1 MFKRYPYWGWLIAA
15 LALWCV
21 AGMRYYNHSKDISA
35 RGMAATVQEDVR
47 MKQELF
53 RLLIEEKDLTDRIF
67 TETLT
72 DVDVE
77 KLSIQPYYLYAYK
90 NNTLCFWNTN
100 KILADCVGKNGNE
113 KERLLFNE
121 KGVFIIKCHRVA
133 GTDRHLTAL
142 FPVMYQYPFENK
154 YLSNEFAAGSYIP
167 ANTRIHS
174 TAVKGGFAI
183 KSTTDGSVLFYLK
196 FNESNLPQWIP
207 DWMMMLLLAC
217 ALIASIAWLQLV
229 SINISRKRSN
239 ILGIAI
245 TLIVIGGSRLLTYQ
259 YGLPFNLSNLPIFSP
274 LIYATSEIHRSLGD
288 LLLNSLC
295 VLWIVAYIVGNVS
308 IADVDFTRMRKY
320 VRWLIAFALS
330 ILVIVTAF
338 TFINLINSLVV
349 DSAISFDVS
358 NFYSINKF
366 TIYGLITIGV
376 ITISSCLLI
385 YFLNLLLKKSVSNQW
400 LKYLLIGVTGFLVI
414 IISDVSRTGNLSY
427 LLLGWLMLFIIL
439 LDVKKLTYSNDVLAA
454 HMIFWAFFVCLFCT
468 VVLQYFNNIKEKE
481 ARLRFAD
488 AVAQQKDYPLEDF
501 LFNNLKQTIQNDHTL
516 KAFIQ
521 NPDNNTRKQ
530 LNERFEMLYFGSQL
544 NKYQTRILLYDAVGN
559 SLYNNDTLSYNAIRK
574 QMHRAEA
581 TSDSDLY
588 YKEYAQDGHYYLG
601 KIPIHL
607 QDSIIAGYLFLDLA
621 VKEST
626 GETVYPELLQ
636 PRTLK
641 TNLDNASYS
650 YAVYANKKLL
660 TQTNDYTF
668 PVFMNERIQGDHQF
682 VTRNEKSELWYRADK
697 NKVVVV
703 VQNQKLWLESITLF
717 SYLFG
722 IQVLVAILI
731 VLYKSSISY
740 FAKPKLNGKIINFTL
755 RRRIHLSMLS
765 IVLVSFLIIG
775 IITIVYFTFQY
786 KQNTREKLLSVM
798 QVVERSVNQYLEQ
811 ENALSDPALFNRV
824 TNTAA
829 FKYFITNLANAQKTD
844 INVFNASGILNV
856 TSQDNIY
863 DRALLARIMRQD
875 AYHALWVN
883 KKSLLMQDENIGK
896 LSHLSCYVPVRDEAG
911 VVMGFINIPYF
922 ASQKELNYQI
932 SNILVALIN
941 LYAFVFLLS
950 GILTVFITRW
960 ITRSFN
966 IVISQFEKLNLSKN
980 ELIEWPYE
988 DEIGLLVDEYNKMVK
1003 KVEANAMMMA
1013 RNERESAWR
1022 EMAKQVAHE
1031 IKNPLTPMKLNIQYL
1046 QQALRNDYDNVRELT
1061 VKVSESLIEQID
1073 NLSYIASEFSNFAK
1087 MPEAI
1092 PENIEVNELTERV
1105 AELYLNESEVKVE
1118 ILKSTEPI
1126 YINADRSQLL
1136 RVFTNLLQ
1144 NAVQS
1149 IPQGRD
1155 GLVNISIKAD
1165 KGDVVIAFAD
1175 NGTGISSDI
1184 VDKIFQPYFT
1194 TKTSGTG
1201 LGLAMTRKIIEFWK
1215 GKIWFDTT
1223 EDKGTTFYVRMP
1235 MTEEV

>member
-1 MFKRYPYWGWLIAA
+1 M
-15 LALWCV
+15 
-21 AGMRYYNHSKDISA
+21 AGMRYYNHSKDISPK
-35 RGMAATVQEDVR
+35 GMAATVQEDVR

-53 RLLIEEKDLTDRIF
+53 RLLIEEKELTDRIF

-72 DVDVE
+72 DDDIE
-77 KLSIQPYYLYAYK
+77 KLSKQPYYIYAYK
-90 NNTLCFWNTN
+90 NNALCYWNTN
-100 KILADCVGKNGNE
+100 KILADCIGKNGNE

-121 KGVFIIKCHRVA
+121 KGVFIIKCHKIA
-133 GTDRHLTAL
+133 GTGRHITAL

-154 YLSNEFAAGSYIP
+154 YLANEFAAGSYIP
-167 ANTRIHS
+167 ANTRIHN
-174 TAVKGGFAI
+174 TAVKGGYAI
-183 KSTTDGSVLFYLK
+183 KSTTDGQVLFYLK
-196 FNESNLPQWIP
+196 FNTNSLPQWIP
-207 DWMMMLLLAC
+207 DWLMMLLLAG
-217 ALIASIAWLQLV
+217 ALIASIAWLQLI

-239 ILGIAI
+239 ILGFAI
-245 TLIVIGGSRLLTYQ
+245 TVIVITGCRLLTYQ
-259 YGLPFNLSNLPIFSP
+259 FGMPFNLSNLPIFSP
-274 LIYATSEIHRSLGD
+274 QIYATSDIHRSLGD
-288 LLLNSLC
+288 LLLNALC
-295 VLWIVAYIVGNVS
+295 VLWIVAYVVGNVS
-308 IADVDFTRMRKY
+308 VGDISFGRVNKYWRYVLATIFSLLIIA
-320 VRWLIAFALS
+320 A
-330 ILVIVTAF
+330 AF

-349 DSAISFDVS
+349 DSAISFDAS

-366 TIYGLITIGV
+366 TIYGLITVGV
-376 ITISSCLLI
+376 ISISCCLLI
-385 YFLNLLLKKSVSNQW
+385 YFLNLLLKKLLANQW
-400 LKYLLIGVTGFLVI
+400 LKYLLIGITGLLVI
-414 IISDVSRTGNLSY
+414 VVSDVSRTGNLSY
-427 LLLGWLMLFIIL
+427 GLLAWLLLFIIL
-439 LDVKKLTYSNDVLAA
+439 LDVKKLTYSNDVLAP
-454 HMIFWAFFVCLFCT
+454 HMIFWAFFVCVFCT
-468 VVLQYFNNIKEKE
+468 SVLQYFNTIKEKD

-488 AVAQQKDYPLEDF
+488 AVAQQRDYPLEDF
-501 LFNNLKQTIQNDHTL
+501 MFRTIAETIQNDHAL
-516 KAFIQ
+516 QSYMQA
-521 NPDNNTRKQ
+521 PDNEGRKQ

-544 NKYQTRILLYDAVGN
+544 NKYQAKILLYDAAGN
-559 SLYNNDTLSYNAIRK
+559 SLYNNDTLSYNSLRR
-574 QMHRAEA
+574 QMRRAEL
-581 TSDSDLY
+581 TSDSNLY

-601 KIPIHL
+601 TIPL
-607 QDSIIAGYLFLDLA
+607 RFKDSSMAGYLFIDLA

-641 TNLDNASYS
+641 TNLDNAGYS
-650 YAVYANKKLL
+650 YAIYTNNRLQ

-668 PVFMNERIQGDHQF
+668 PVFFNEKIKKDYRF
-682 VTRNEKSELWYRADK
+682 VIHNEKSELWYQADK
-697 NKVVVV
+697 NKIVVV

-731 VLYKSSISY
+731 VLYKSVISY
-740 FAKPKLNGKIINFTL
+740 LAKPKLNGKLINFTL
-755 RRRIHLSMLS
+755 RRRIHFSMLS

-775 IITIVYFTFQY
+775 LVTIVYFTFQY
-786 KQNTREKLLSVM
+786 KQNTREKLLGVM

-811 ENALSDPALFNRV
+811 ENALTNPYSFNRA

-844 INVFNASGILNV
+844 INIFNASGILNV

-911 VVMGFINIPYF
+911 IVMGYINIPYF

-1046 QQALRNDYDNVRELT
+1046 QQALRNNYDNVRELT

-1087 MPEAI
+1087 MPEAV

-1118 ILKSTEPI
+1118 ITKSATPI

-1155 GLVNISIKAD
+1155 GLVNISIMPE
-1165 KGDVVIAFAD
+1165 GSDVVIAFAD

-1223 EDKGTTFYVRMP
+1223 PDKGTTFYVRMP
-1235 MTEEV
+1235 MTDEA

>member
-1 MFKRYPYWGWLIAA
+1 
-15 LALWCV
+15 
-21 AGMRYYNHSKDISA
+21 
-35 RGMAATVQEDVR
+35 
-47 MKQELF
+47 
-53 RLLIEEKDLTDRIF
+53 
-67 TETLT
+67 
-72 DVDVE
+72 
-77 KLSIQPYYLYAYK
+77 
-90 NNTLCFWNTN
+90 
-100 KILADCVGKNGNE
+100 
-113 KERLLFNE
+113 
-121 KGVFIIKCHRVA
+121 
-133 GTDRHLTAL
+133 
-142 FPVMYQYPFENK
+142 
-154 YLSNEFAAGSYIP
+154 
-167 ANTRIHS
+167 
-174 TAVKGGFAI
+174 
-183 KSTTDGSVLFYLK
+183 
-196 FNESNLPQWIP
+196 
-207 DWMMMLLLAC
+207 
-217 ALIASIAWLQLV
+217 
-229 SINISRKRSN
+229 
-239 ILGIAI
+239 
-245 TLIVIGGSRLLTYQ
+245 
-259 YGLPFNLSNLPIFSP
+259 
-274 LIYATSEIHRSLGD
+274 
-288 LLLNSLC
+288 
-295 VLWIVAYIVGNVS
+295 
-308 IADVDFTRMRKY
+308 
-320 VRWLIAFALS
+320 
-330 ILVIVTAF
+330 
-338 TFINLINSLVV
+338 
-349 DSAISFDVS
+349 
-358 NFYSINKF
+358 
-366 TIYGLITIGV
+366 
-376 ITISSCLLI
+376 
-385 YFLNLLLKKSVSNQW
+385 
-400 LKYLLIGVTGFLVI
+400 
-414 IISDVSRTGNLSY
+414 
-427 LLLGWLMLFIIL
+427 
-439 LDVKKLTYSNDVLAA
+439 
-454 HMIFWAFFVCLFCT
+454 
-468 VVLQYFNNIKEKE
+468 
-481 ARLRFAD
+481 
-488 AVAQQKDYPLEDF
+488 
-501 LFNNLKQTIQNDHTL
+501 
-516 KAFIQ
+516 
-521 NPDNNTRKQ
+521 
-530 LNERFEMLYFGSQL
+530 
-544 NKYQTRILLYDAVGN
+544 
-559 SLYNNDTLSYNAIRK
+559 
-574 QMHRAEA
+574 
-581 TSDSDLY
+581 
-588 YKEYAQDGHYYLG
+588 LG

>member
-1 MFKRYPYWGWLIAA
+1 
-15 LALWCV
+15 
-21 AGMRYYNHSKDISA
+21 
-35 RGMAATVQEDVR
+35 MAATVQEDVR

-53 RLLIEEKDLTDRIF
+53 RLLLEEKDLTDRIF

-72 DVDVE
+72 DDDVE
-77 KLSIQPYYLYAYK
+77 KLGIQPYYLYAYK

-100 KILADCVGKNGNE
+100 KILADCIGKNGNE

-121 KGVFIIKCHRVA
+121 KGVFIIKCHKIA
-133 GTDRHLTAL
+133 GTDRHIVAL

-154 YLSNEFAAGSYIP
+154 YLTNEFAAGSYIP

-174 TAVKGGFAI
+174 TAVKGGYAI
-183 KSTTDGSVLFYLK
+183 KSTTDGGVLFYLK
-196 FNESNLPQWIP
+196 FNPNSLPQWIP
-207 DWMMMLLLAC
+207 DWVMLLLLSG

-239 ILGIAI
+239 ILGLAI
-245 TLIVIGGSRLLTYQ
+245 TVIVIAVCRLLTYKF
-259 YGLPFNLSNLPIFSP
+259 GMPFNLGNLPIFSP
-274 LIYATSEIHRSLGD
+274 LIYATSDIHPSLGD

-295 VLWIVAYIVGNVS
+295 ILWIVAYIVGNVS
-308 IADVDFTRMRKY
+308 TADISFSKFNKFIRYTLTFLICLLIIIA
-320 VRWLIAFALS
+320 
-330 ILVIVTAF
+330 AF

-358 NFYSINKF
+358 SFYSINKF

-376 ITISSCLLI
+376 ITIGSCLLI
-385 YFLNLLLKKSVSNQW
+385 YFLNLLLKKLTSNQW
-400 LKYLLIGVTGFLVI
+400 IKYLLIGATGILVI
-414 IISDVSRTGNLSY
+414 VISDVSRTGNLSY
-427 LLLGWLMLFIIL
+427 LLLGWLLLFIVL
-439 LDVKKLTYSNDVLAA
+439 LDIKKLTYSNDVLAP

-468 VVLQYFNNIKEKE
+468 GVLQYFNNIKEKE

-488 AVAQQKDYPLEDF
+488 AVAQQRDYPLEDF
-501 LFNNLKQTIQNDHTL
+501 LFTSLKQTIQNDHTL

-521 NPDNNTRKQ
+521 KPDNDTRKQ

-544 NKYQTRILLYDAVGN
+544 NKYQTRVLLYDAVGN

-574 QMHRAEA
+574 QIRRAEP

-601 KIPIHL
+601 MIPVHL
-607 QDSIIAGYLFLDLA
+607 QDSAVVGYLFLDLA

-650 YAVYANKKLL
+650 YAVYANKKLQ

-668 PVFMNERIQGDHQF
+668 PVFLNEQIQGDHKF
-682 VTRNEKSELWYRADK
+682 VTRNEKSELWYQADK

-765 IVLVSFLIIG
+765 IVLISFLIIG

-811 ENALSDPALFNRV
+811 ENAFSKPAQFNQV

-844 INVFNASGILNV
+844 INIFNASGILNV

-875 AYHALWVN
+875 AYHQLWVN
-883 KKSLLMQDENIGK
+883 KKSLLTQDENIGK
-896 LSHLSCYVPVRDEAG
+896 LSHLSSYVPVRDEAG
-911 VVMGFINIPYF
+911 VVMGYINIPYF

-1087 MPEAI
+1087 MPEAV

-1118 ILKSTEPI
+1118 IVKSVTPL

-1155 GLVNISIKAD
+1155 GFVNISIKAD
-1165 KGDVVIAFAD
+1165 KDDVVIAFAD

-1215 GKIWFDTT
+1215 GKIWFDTID
-1223 EDKGTTFYVRMP
+1223 DKGTTFYVRMP
-1235 MTEEV
+1235 MTNED